1 MEASR
6 SGNDASRLIGRAAL
20 LGERRDLNLNT
31 WPDYQAQREPS
42 GHCDP
47 RHARGRAATER
58 SMKKMLAGLLAL
70 AAIALTLAAS
80 STDVS
85 AQWRRGWGG
94 GGWHGGWGWRGPG
107 PGVAAGVVAGAL
119 VANAMIASRPPGYVV
134 YPGYAQPVY
143 APGCYWASRPVYDVF
158 GQVVGYSGPPVQVCP
173 GYAPPPAVVVGPPP
187 GPPSPVVGPPPGPS
201 GYAAGRRLTS
211 RPARPPTPA
220 VRPRAIRSP
229 IARSAFD
236 HTIRKP
242 GPIWATTASAIPAP
256 EQHHLWPSAPS
267 TRSPARRSSSRGC
280 RGTATVA
287 RRDGRRLVRC
297 RRAISTERGPRL

>member
-1 MEASR
+1 
-6 SGNDASRLIGRAAL
+6 
-20 LGERRDLNLNT
+20 
-31 WPDYQAQREPS
+31 
-42 GHCDP
+42 
-47 RHARGRAATER
+47 
-58 SMKKMLAGLLAL
+58 MKKMLAGLLAL

-80 STDVS
+80 STDAS

-107 PGVAAGVVAGAL
+107 PGVAAGVVAGAV
-119 VANAMIASRPPGYVV
+119 VAGAIIASRPPGYVV

-173 GYAPPPAVVVGPPP
+173 GYPPPAVVVGPPP
-187 GPPSPVVGPPPGPS
+187 GRQVLLLVHRL
-201 GYAAGRRLTS
+201 AGRATRPARRLTS

-256 EQHHLWPSAPS
+256 EQHHL
-267 TRSPARRSSSRGC
+267 
-280 RGTATVA
+280 
-287 RRDGRRLVRC
+287 
-297 RRAISTERGPRL
+297 

>member
-1 MEASR
+1 
-6 SGNDASRLIGRAAL
+6 
-20 LGERRDLNLNT
+20 
-31 WPDYQAQREPS
+31 
-42 GHCDP
+42 
-47 RHARGRAATER
+47 
-58 SMKKMLAGLLAL
+58 MKKMLAGLLAL
-70 AAIALTLAAS
+70 AAIALTLVAS
-80 STDVS
+80 STDAS

-107 PGVAAGVVAGAL
+107 PGVAAGVVAGAV
-119 VANAMIASRPPGYVV
+119 VAGAIIASRPPGYVV

-158 GQVVGYSGPPVQVCP
+158 GQVIGYSGVTRRRPLWLVRRPARQVLLLVHRLA
-173 GYAPPPAVVVGPPP
+173 GRATRPA
-187 GPPSPVVGPPPGPS
+187 
-201 GYAAGRRLTS
+201 RRLTS

-256 EQHHLWPSAPS
+256 EQHHL
-267 TRSPARRSSSRGC
+267 
-280 RGTATVA
+280 
-287 RRDGRRLVRC
+287 
-297 RRAISTERGPRL
+297 